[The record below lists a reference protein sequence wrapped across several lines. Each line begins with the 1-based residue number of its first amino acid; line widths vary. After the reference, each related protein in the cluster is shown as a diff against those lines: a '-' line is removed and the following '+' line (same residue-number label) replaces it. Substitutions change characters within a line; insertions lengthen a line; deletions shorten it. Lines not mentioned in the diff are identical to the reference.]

1 MNVSKRHKRARG
13 VTLVE
18 LLVVVTILMM
28 LAAFAIPTMRGLTEG
43 RKVREGA
50 RAIDVYLTQAKIRA
64 LELQRPVGVV
74 FQRMN
79 LGSVTSPDIQTDACT
94 VLRQVEVPPPYA
106 GDTLDARIQLTWDD
120 VKKVWN
126 VGFTPPPAGDGWD
139 ILVKEGDQ
147 LQLNFQGPKL
157 EMEFP
162 DVAKPREVTFKQV
175 PTLSLSLIG
184 QDVLKGG
191 LPFQVF
197 RQPQPSSIPPLR
209 LPRDV
214 VIDLFDSGHLNTTP
228 DTFGI
233 LPPGAVP
240 DPVVLFAPNGSVS
253 AVYQCNTYNSVVVYE
268 ATPVMNPIFLMI
280 GKWERTRDA
289 AGNTMAEDGLYNW
302 QDATNLW
309 MAINP
314 ANGFVT
320 TAEVDTHYIDP
331 SDGLLKDNVD
341 ATGRSVPP
349 TIADSRRYAREA
361 QISKGAL

>member
-1 MNVSKRHKRARG
+1 VNDPN
-13 VTLVE
+13 T
-18 LLVVVTILMM
+18 
-28 LAAFAIPTMRGLTEG
+28 
-43 RKVREGA
+43 
-50 RAIDVYLTQAKIRA
+50 
-64 LELQRPVGVV
+64 
-74 FQRMN
+74 
-79 LGSVTSPDIQTDACT
+79 
-94 VLRQVEVPPPYA
+94 
-106 GDTLDARIQLTWDD
+106 
-120 VKKVWN
+120 VWN
-126 VGFTPPPAGDGWD
+126 VSFKPTTEAGGGWD
-139 ILVKEGDQ
+139 ILVKEGDR

-162 DVAKPREVTFKQV
+162 EAPTMTRIRFKQV

-184 QDVLKGG
+184 QNVLKAG

-233 LPPGAVP
+233 LPDDGPR

-253 AVYQCNTYNSVVVYE
+253 AVYQGYTYGSLVVYE
-268 ATPVMNPIFLMI
+268 GNPVMNPIFLMI

>member
-1 MNVSKRHKRARG
+1 MNVSKRRKRARG

-18 LLVVVTILMM
+18 LLVVVTILLM

-43 RKVREGA
+43 RKVREAA

-79 LGSVTSPDIQTDACT
+79 LGSAEAPDIQLDACT

-106 GDTLDARIQLTWDD
+106 GATFDARIRLTPDD
-120 VKKVWN
+120 ENDPDTLWTLAFNSPEVA
-126 VGFTPPPAGDGWD
+126 AGWEK
-139 ILVKEGDQ
+139 LVKEGDR
-147 LQLNFQGPKL
+147 LQLNFQGPEYKMAFL
-157 EMEFP
+157 PSDEDP
-162 DVAKPREVTFKQV
+162 DVPNMYRVRFDRKPILHGT
-175 PTLSLSLIG
+175 
-184 QDVLKGG
+184 VLQRG

-253 AVYQCNTYNSVVVYE
+253 AVYQCNTYNSAVVYE
-268 ATPVMNPIFLMI
+268 ATPVMNPIFLMV

-289 AGNTMAEDGLYNW
+289 AGNALAGDGLYNW

-309 MAINP
+309 MAITP

-320 TAEVDTHYIDP
+320 TAEVCAEGT
-331 SDGLLKDNVD
+331 D

>member
-18 LLVVVTILMM
+18 LLVVVTILLM

-74 FQRMN
+74 FQRTN
-79 LGSVTSPDIQTDACT
+79 LGTVASPDIQTDTCT

-106 GDTLDARIQLTWDD
+106 GDTLDARICLTPDD
-120 VKKVWN
+120 VNDPNTVWN
-126 VGFTPPPAGDGWD
+126 VAFTPTEAGDGWD
-139 ILVKEGDQ
+139 ILVKEGDH

-162 DVAKPREVTFKQV
+162 DVTKPREVTFKQV

-228 DTFGI
+228 DAFGI
-233 LPPGAVP
+233 LPTGAAP

-268 ATPVMNPIFLMI
+268 ATPVMNPIFLMV
-280 GKWERTRDA
+280 GKWERTRDD
-289 AGNTMAEDGLYNW
+289 AGNTLAEDGLYNW

-320 TAEVDTHYIDP
+320 TAEVCAEGT
-331 SDGLLKDNVD
+331 D